1 MAEPQIQN
9 DFESLPKQEERHL
22 LDYFDAVLRRKAIVL
37 AVFLAVATYFAVRSF
52 MTQSVYQASAQIL
65 IDRDK
70 QNVLTFKEV
79 TEVDSARDDY
89 YQTQYKLLQSRALA
103 RRVVEGLNLLQ
114 DPEFG
119 GPRSADVVKAAMAAP
134 PGESPVLDGAIDN
147 LLGRLSV
154 QPVKNSR
161 LVAVTV
167 ETLRPE
173 LAAQIANELSRR
185 YIEQTL
191 EFRYQTSSEAG
202 KWLGTQLEE
211 QRAKV
216 AAAELEL
223 QKVKERE
230 GIVNLEERRALLDQ
244 KLKDL
249 GSNLTALK
257 TVRLEKEALWRQM
270 KSAPTPEEMP
280 AVMASPVVQQ
290 LRVDLANLERQQTQ
304 LLERYLDQHPEVVKV
319 RNQIADTRKRLAAEA
334 QRLIRGAENDYKSA
348 AAQEASIAGAL
359 EQAKAEALDLSS
371 RAVDYDNRKREV
383 EAGKEV
389 LNSLMSRLKQTDV
402 STELKASNI
411 RVVDPAVVPRV
422 PVRPNR
428 QRDIS
433 FGVLMG
439 LLLSVG
445 LAFFLEYLDN
455 TVKSPEDVREHLG
468 VPLLG
473 VIGEME
479 SKSPGPVLLGAR
491 PVGSFAEGYRVLR
504 TALDYSWSEKGARVI
519 VVTSTSPGEGKTL
532 TSINLALTLASADGK
547 VLLVDGDLRKP
558 QVHTVLKLQKRPGLS
573 DVLVGQAKVA
583 DAVQTVP
590 QTHLSLLAAGTHVPS
605 PADLMT
611 TQVLDGLIQGLRNVY
626 NWIVIDTPPVA
637 AVADALILARA
648 TDGVVVVVGAEMVP
662 RGAVRHTLERVNEA
676 GARILG
682 VVLNR
687 AQTRRRSYYGRYYG
701 HYYGHYYG
709 RYPQDP
715 GSSPSKVTPI
725 RKSDRAAR

>member
-1 MAEPQIQN
+1 VAESQVQN
-9 DFESLPKQEERHL
+9 DFESLPRQEERHL

-37 AVFLAVATYFAVRSF
+37 AVFLAVTAYFAVRSF

-79 TEVDSARDDY
+79 TEVDAARDDY
-89 YQTQYKLLQSRALA
+89 YQTQYKLLQSRSLA

-119 GPRSADVVKAAMAAP
+119 GPRSAEAIKAALAAP
-134 PGESPVLDGAIDN
+134 PGESPVLEGAIDN

-161 LVAVTV
+161 LVAISV

-173 LAAQIANELSRR
+173 LAAQLANELTRR

-211 QRAKV
+211 QQAKV
-216 AAAELEL
+216 AAAEQEL

-230 GIVNLEERRALLDQ
+230 GILNIEERRALLDQ

-270 KSAPTPEEMP
+270 KNAPTPEELP
-280 AVMASPVVQQ
+280 AVMSSPVVQQ
-290 LRVDLANLERQQTQ
+290 LRVDLAGLERQQSQ

-319 RNQIADTRKRLAAEA
+319 RSQIADTRKRLAAEA

-371 RAVDYDNRKREV
+371 RAVEYDNRKREV
-383 EAGKEV
+383 DASREV
-389 LNSLMSRLKQTDV
+389 LNSLMARLKQTDV
-402 STELKASNI
+402 ATELKASNI
-411 RVVDPAVVPRV
+411 RVVDPAVVPRA

-428 QRDIS
+428 RRDIS

-439 LLLSVG
+439 LLVSIG

-479 SKSPGPVLLGAR
+479 TKNPGPVLLGAR

-547 VLLVDGDLRKP
+547 VLLIDGDLRKP
-558 QVHTVLKLQKRPGLS
+558 QIHTVLKLQKRPGLS

-583 DAVQTVP
+583 DAVQPVP
-590 QTHLSLLAAGTHVPS
+590 QTHLSLLSAGTYVPS

-611 TQVLDGLIQGLRNVY
+611 TQVLDGLVQGLRNVY

-715 GSSPSKVTPI
+715 GSSKVTPI
-725 RKSDRAAR
+725 RDRDRAAR

>member
-1 MAEPQIQN
+1 MVETQGE
-9 DFESLPKQEERHL
+9 FESLPQQEQRHL
-22 LDYFDAVLRRKAIVL
+22 LDYFDAVLRRKGIVL
-37 AVFLAVATYFAVRSF
+37 AVFLAVSAWFGVRSF
-52 MTQSVYQASAQIL
+52 MTQSVYQASVQIL

-79 TEVDSARDDY
+79 TEVDAARDDY
-89 YQTQYKLLQSRALA
+89 YQTQYKLLQSRSLA

-119 GPRSADVVKAAMAAP
+119 GPRSPEVVQAALAAQ
-134 PGESPVLDGAIDN
+134 PGDSPVMESAIDGVV
-147 LLGRLSV
+147 GRLSV

-161 LVAVTV
+161 LVAVSV
-167 ETLRPE
+167 ETFRPE

-191 EFRYQTSSEAG
+191 EFRYQTSSEAT
-202 KWLGTQLEE
+202 KWLSQQLDD

-216 AAAELEL
+216 AAAEQAL
-223 QKVKERE
+223 QRLKERE
-230 GIVNLEERRALLDQ
+230 GIVNVEERRTLLDA
-244 KLKDL
+244 KLQQL
-249 GSNLTALK
+249 GANLTALK
-257 TVRLEKEALWRQM
+257 TTRLEKEALWRQM
-270 KSAPTPEEMP
+270 RSAPNPEENP
-280 AVMASPVVQQ
+280 AVMSSPVVQQ
-290 LRVDLANLERQQTQ
+290 LRVDLANLERQQSQ

-319 RNQIADTRKRLAAEA
+319 RNQIAETRKRIAAEA
-334 QRLIRGAENDYKSA
+334 QRVIRAAENDYKAA
-348 AAQEASIAGAL
+348 AAQEASIAAAL
-359 EQAKAEALDLSS
+359 EQAKGEALDLSG
-371 RAVDYDNRKREV
+371 RAGEYDSRKRELQ
-383 EAGKEV
+383 ASQEV
-389 LNSLMSRLKQTDV
+389 LDSLMSRLKQTDV

-411 RVVDPAVVPRV
+411 RIVDPAVVPRA

-428 QRDIS
+428 QRDVL

-439 LLLSVG
+439 LMTSIG

-455 TVKSPEDVREHLG
+455 TLKSPEDVREHLG

-479 SKSPGPVLLGAR
+479 SKNPGPVLLGPR

-504 TALDYSWSEKGARVI
+504 TALDYSWSDKAPRVI

-558 QVHTVLKLQKRPGLS
+558 QVHSVLKLQKRPGLS
-573 DVLVGQAKVA
+573 DVLVGQAKVSE
-583 DAVQTVP
+583 AVQAVP
-590 QTHLSLLAAGTHVPS
+590 GTHLSLLAAGTHVPS

-611 TQVLDGLIQGLRNVY
+611 TQVLDGLVQGLRNLY
-626 NWIVIDTPPVA
+626 NWIVIDSPPVA

-648 TDGVVVVVGAEMVP
+648 TDGVVVVAGAEMVP
-662 RGAVRHTLERVNEA
+662 RAAVRHTLERVHEA

-687 AQTRRRSYYGRYYG
+687 AQNRRRPYGYGYYG

-709 RYPQDP
+709 RYPQEAGP
-715 GSSPSKVTPI
+715 AKVTHI
-725 RKSDRAAR
+725 RDRDRAAR

>member
-1 MAEPQIQN
+1 VAETQAE
-9 DFESLPKQEERHL
+9 FESLPQQEQRHL
-22 LDYFDAVLRRKAIVL
+22 LDYFDAVLRRKGIVL
-37 AVFLAVATYFAVRSF
+37 AVLIAVSAWFAVRSF
-52 MTQSVYQASAQIL
+52 MTRSVYQASVQIL

-79 TEVDSARDDY
+79 TEVDAARDDY
-89 YQTQYKLLQSRALA
+89 YQTQYKLLQSRSLA

-119 GPRSADVVKAAMAAP
+119 GPRSPEVVQAALGAQ
-134 PGESPVLDGAIDN
+134 PGDSPVMEGAIDGVI
-147 LLGRLSV
+147 GRLNV

-161 LVAVTV
+161 LVAVSV
-167 ETLRPE
+167 EAFRPE

-185 YIEQTL
+185 FIEQTL
-191 EFRYQTSSEAG
+191 EFRYQTSSEAT
-202 KWLGTQLEE
+202 KWLSQQLDD
-211 QRAKV
+211 QRQKV
-216 AAAELEL
+216 AAAEAAL
-223 QKVKERE
+223 QKLKERE
-230 GIVNLEERRALLDQ
+230 GIVNVEERRTLLDA
-244 KLKDL
+244 KLQQL

-257 TVRLEKEALWRQM
+257 TTRLEKEALWRQM
-270 KSAPTPEEMP
+270 RSAPNPEENP
-280 AVMASPVVQQ
+280 AVMSNPVVQQ
-290 LRVDLANLERQQTQ
+290 LRVDLANLERQQSQ

-319 RNQIADTRKRLAAEA
+319 RNQIAETRKRIAAEA
-334 QRLIRGAENDYKSA
+334 QRVIRAAENDYKAA
-348 AAQEASIAGAL
+348 AAQEASIAAAL
-359 EQAKAEALDLSS
+359 EQAKDEALDISS
-371 RAVDYDNRKREV
+371 RAGEYDTRKRELL
-383 EAGKEV
+383 ASQEV
-389 LNSLMSRLKQTDV
+389 LDSLMSRLKQTDV

-411 RVVDPAVVPRV
+411 RIVDPAVVPRA
-422 PVRPNR
+422 PIRPNR
-428 QRDIS
+428 QRDVL

-439 LLLSVG
+439 LMASIG

-455 TVKSPEDVREHLG
+455 TLKSPEDVREHLG

-479 SKSPGPVLLGAR
+479 SKNPGPVLLGPR

-504 TALDYSWSEKGARVI
+504 TALDYSWSDKGPRVI

-558 QVHTVLKLQKRPGLS
+558 QVHSVLKMSKRPGLS
-573 DVLVGQAKVA
+573 DVLVGQAKVSE
-583 DAVQTVP
+583 AVQAVP
-590 QTHLSLLAAGTHVPS
+590 NTHLSLLTAGTHVPS

-611 TQVLDGLIQGLRNVY
+611 TQVLDGLVQGLRNVY
-626 NWIVIDTPPVA
+626 NWIVIDSPPVA

-648 TDGVVVVVGAEMVP
+648 TDGVVVVAGAEMVP
-662 RGAVRHTLERVNEA
+662 RAAVRHTLERVHEA

-687 AQTRRRSYYGRYYG
+687 AQNRRRPYGSYYG

-709 RYPQDP
+709 RYPQEAGP
-715 GSSPSKVTPI
+715 AKVTNI
-725 RKSDRAAR
+725 RDRDRAAR